1 MRFDLTAMSKGLMRE
16 VGLVAALLVAAGG
29 ILGFLAVAED
39 MREGELQAFDTG
51 ILLALRNPQ
60 DLADPI
66 GPQWLEIGMRDIT
79 SLGSIP
85 VLALIV
91 AVVIGYLVL
100 ARKPGV
106 ALLVAISVG
115 GGLLLGHLLKLR
127 FERPRPD
134 LVAHLVDIHS
144 LSFPSSHAMLSAVT
158 YLTIGALLTRVE
170 RRRIVR
176 LYILVVAVGLTLLVG
191 LSRIYLGVHWPSDV
205 LAGWCAGAA
214 WAMGCWVVLALAQ
227 GRWVRGRDGV
237 TPPPSARSAVEPR

>member
-1 MRFDLTAMSKGLMRE
+1 MSKGLMRE

-227 GRWVRGRDGV
+227 GRWVRGRDGM

>member
-1 MRFDLTAMSKGLMRE
+1 MRFDMAAMSKGLMRE

-29 ILGFLAVAED
+29 ILGFLSVAEE
-39 MREGELQAFDTG
+39 MRAGELQAFDTS
-51 ILLALRNPQ
+51 ILLALRSPH

-66 GPQWLEIGMRDIT
+66 GPQWLEIAMRDIT

-91 AVVIGYLVL
+91 AVVMGYLVL
-100 ARKPGV
+100 ARKPAI
-106 ALLVAISVG
+106 ALLVAVSVG
-115 GGLLLGHLLKLR
+115 GGVLLGHLLKLG

-134 LVAHLVDIHS
+134 LVAHLVDIHT

-158 YLTIGALLTRVE
+158 YLTIGVLLTRVE
-170 RRRIVR
+170 QRRIVR

-191 LSRIYLGVHWPSDV
+191 ASRIYLGVHWPSDV

-214 WAMGCWVVLALAQ
+214 WAMACWVALALAQ
-227 GRWVRGRDGV
+227 GRWSRSGEATV
-237 TPPPSARSAVEPR
+237 PPAARRAVEPR

>member
-1 MRFDLTAMSKGLMRE
+1 MRE

>member
-1 MRFDLTAMSKGLMRE
+1 MRFDMAAMSRGLLRE

-29 ILGFLAVAED
+29 ILGFLAVAEE
-39 MREGELQAFDTG
+39 MRDGELKAFDTG
-51 ILLALRNPQ
+51 VLLALRNPH

-91 AVVIGYLVL
+91 AIVIGYLVL
-100 ARKPGV
+100 ARKPAV
-106 ALLVAISVG
+106 ALLLAVSVG
-115 GGLLLGHLLKLR
+115 GGLLLGQFLKLR
-127 FERPRPD
+127 FDRPRPD

-176 LYILVVAVGLTLLVG
+176 LYILVVAVVLTLLVG

-214 WAMGCWVVLALAQ
+214 WAMGCWVVLAVAQ
-227 GRWVRGRDGV
+227 GRWVRSGDAA
-237 TPPPSARSAVEPR
+237 TSPPAVRSPVEPR

>member
-227 GRWVRGRDGV
+227 GRWVRGRDGM

>member
-1 MRFDLTAMSKGLMRE
+1 MRE

-227 GRWVRGRDGV
+227 GRWVRGRDGM